1 MLESEAFEAMHLV
14 FDIGHG
20 GTIYT
25 IKLVNAANQGLILSK
40 SWLLNIHQHSTSY
53 HAFFFFLVVPH
64 DMQNFPNQGLNPCPF
79 SGSAES

>member
-25 IKLVNAANQGLILSK
+25 IKLVNAANKGLILS
-40 SWLLNIHQHSTSY
+40 QE
-53 HAFFFFLVVPH
+53 LVVKHPPA
-64 DMQNFPNQGLNPCPF
+64 FY
-79 SGSAES
+79 